1 MLSPALTD
9 GVVRLDGFTLDDVA
23 AHLANEDEEIGRRFG
38 WWPRRSSP
46 ETVRAAICRWTDAW
60 VTGGAVRAFA
70 VRQVAS
76 GKLVGHCELRVYG
89 DDIAHASYSTAA
101 PFRRRGYA
109 ARALRLAAAWAFDE
123 LAIARLELYV
133 EPDNIGSRAVA
144 RAAGF
149 VEEGVLRSRLK
160 ISDVRRDAVLYAKL
174 PP

>member
-1 MLSPALTD
+1 M
-9 GVVRLDGFTLDDVA
+9 GG
-23 AHLANEDEEIGRRFG
+23 EE
-38 WWPRRSSP
+38 
-46 ETVRAAICRWTDAW
+46 
-60 VTGGAVRAFA
+60 
-70 VRQVAS
+70 
-76 GKLVGHCELRVYG
+76 H
-89 DDIAHASYSTAA
+89 IAPSTAV

-133 EPDNIGSRAVA
+133 DPDNIGSRAVA

-174 PP
+174 AP